1 LSLSGAPMSG
11 LDNVELLPE
20 PEDDRILSA
29 IDPSVVGFQE
39 EWRSEVTGWAPLLAK
54 PIHRVRGRRFL
65 YTNITLF
72 AILVS
77 LMLWVWQSG
86 YLFIELPPPKSE
98 WAIQQAGFDDDIL
111 EGLTGKGV
119 RVCIVDTGIDISHSA
134 FEGIQVVFNDMI
146 SNSASPVDYGA
157 IAHGTLMA
165 GILISQSHQMGVAT
179 GITLGVVAALD
190 DDGSGMNTAGEQTI
204 SEAIDWCIEQF
215 SADIISLSLGGAQSD
230 SMTREGPSVSS
241 TRKAL
246 DRGIF
251 VVAAAGNDGGDD
263 DGRVSVPSNVPLAI
277 SVGASLE
284 GGELW
289 VNSSKGNQMTY
300 DGEQRM
306 HPNQKPEIIAPGVNI
321 ISTGS
326 DDSWFS
332 SSGTSDS
339 TVFVTG
345 ALALILEDQP
355 QLRASVNQDS
365 SCIGEVKQA
374 LRISASD
381 SIYEHDDALGYG
393 NLDAGAWLEEVRMM
407 PNC

>member
-1 LSLSGAPMSG
+1 VSR
-11 LDNVELLPE
+11 LDSVELLPE
-20 PEDDRILSA
+20 PDDDRILSA
-29 IDPSVVGFQE
+29 IDPSVVGFQD
-39 EWRSEVTGWAPLLAK
+39 EWRSEVTGWAPMVAK

-65 YTNITLF
+65 FTNLALF
-72 AILVS
+72 AILAS

-86 YLFIELPPPKSE
+86 YMFIDIPPPKSE
-98 WAIQQAGFDDDIL
+98 WAIEQAGFNDDVLD
-111 EGLTGKGV
+111 GLTGKGV

-134 FEGIQVVFNDMI
+134 FEGFQVVFNDMI
-146 SNSASPVDYGA
+146 SNSASPVDYGV

-165 GILISQSHQMGVAT
+165 GILISQSHQMGVAG

-190 DDGSGMNTAGEQTI
+190 DDGTGMNTAGEQTI
-204 SEAIDWCIEQF
+204 SDAIEWCIEQF
-215 SADIISLSLGGAQSD
+215 SADIISLSLGGTQTD

-251 VVAAAGNDGGDD
+251 VVAAAGNDGGNGD

-277 SVGASLE
+277 SVGASSQ
-284 GGELW
+284 GGDLW
-289 VNSSKGNQMTY
+289 DNSSKGNQVTF
-300 DGEQRM
+300 DGEQRL
-306 HPNQKPEIIAPGVNI
+306 HPNQKPEIIAPGVGI
-321 ISTGS
+321 ISTGAE
-326 DDSWFS
+326 DSWFS

-355 QLRASVNQDS
+355 QLRSSVTQDS
-365 SCIGEVKQA
+365 SCIGEVKQS
-374 LRISASD
+374 LRLSASD
-381 SIYEHDDALGYG
+381 SIYQHDDSLGYG
-393 NLDAGAWLEEVRMM
+393 NLDAGAWLEEVRKI

>member
-1 LSLSGAPMSG
+1 VNSLDS
-11 LDNVELLPE
+11 VELLPE
-20 PEDDRILSA
+20 PDDDRILSA
-29 IDPSVVGFQE
+29 IDPSVVGFQD
-39 EWRSEVTGWAPLLAK
+39 EWRSEVTGWAPMVAK

-65 YTNITLF
+65 FTNLALF
-72 AILVS
+72 AILAS

-86 YLFIELPPPKSE
+86 YMFIDIPPPKSE
-98 WAIQQAGFDDDIL
+98 WAIEQAGFNDDVLD
-111 EGLTGKGV
+111 GLTGKGV

-134 FEGIQVVFNDMI
+134 FEGFQVVFNDMI
-146 SNSASPVDYGA
+146 SNSASPVDYGV

-165 GILISQSHQMGVAT
+165 GILISQSHQMGVAS

-190 DDGSGMNTAGEQTI
+190 DDGTGMNTAGEQTI
-204 SEAIDWCIEQF
+204 SDAIEWCIEQF
-215 SADIISLSLGGAQSD
+215 SADIISLSLGGTQSD

-251 VVAAAGNDGGDD
+251 VVAAAGNDGGNGD

-277 SVGASLE
+277 SVGASSQ
-284 GGELW
+284 GGDLW
-289 VNSSKGNQMTY
+289 GNSSKGNQVTF
-300 DGEQRM
+300 DGEQRV
-306 HPNQKPEIIAPGVNI
+306 HPNQKPEIIAPGVGI
-321 ISTGS
+321 ISTGAE
-326 DDSWFS
+326 DSWFS

-355 QLRASVNQDS
+355 QLRSSVTQDS
-365 SCIGEVKQA
+365 SCIGEVKQS
-374 LRISASD
+374 LRLSASD
-381 SIYEHDDALGYG
+381 SIYQHDDSLGYG
-393 NLDAGAWLEEVRMM
+393 NLDAGAWLEEVRKM

>member
-1 LSLSGAPMSG
+1 MDS
-11 LDNVELLPE
+11 VELLPE
-20 PEDDRILSA
+20 PDDDRILSA
-29 IDPSVVGFQE
+29 IDPSVVGFQD
-39 EWRSEVTGWAPLLAK
+39 EWRSEVTGWAPMMAK

-65 YTNITLF
+65 FTNLALF
-72 AILVS
+72 AILAS

-86 YLFIELPPPKSE
+86 YMFIDIPPPKSE
-98 WAIQQAGFDDDIL
+98 WAIEQAGFNDDVLD
-111 EGLTGKGV
+111 GLTGKGV

-134 FEGIQVVFNDMI
+134 FEGFQVVFNDMI
-146 SNSASPVDYGA
+146 SNSASPVDYGV

-165 GILISQSHQMGVAT
+165 GILISQSHQMGVAS

-190 DDGSGMNTAGEQTI
+190 DDGTGMNTAGEQTI
-204 SEAIDWCIEQF
+204 SDAIEWCIEQF
-215 SADIISLSLGGAQSD
+215 SADIISLSLGGTQSD

-251 VVAAAGNDGGDD
+251 VVAAAGNDGGNGD

-277 SVGASLE
+277 SVGASSQ
-284 GGELW
+284 GGDLW
-289 VNSSKGNQMTY
+289 GNSSKGNQVTF
-300 DGEQRM
+300 DGEQRV
-306 HPNQKPEIIAPGVNI
+306 HPNQKPEIIAPGVGI
-321 ISTGS
+321 ISTGAE
-326 DDSWFS
+326 DSWFS

-355 QLRASVNQDS
+355 QLRSSATQDS
-365 SCIGEVKQA
+365 SCIGEVKQS
-374 LRISASD
+374 LRLSASD
-381 SIYEHDDALGYG
+381 SIYLHDDSLGYG
-393 NLDAGAWLEEVRMM
+393 NLDAGAWLEEVRKM

>member
-1 LSLSGAPMSG
+1 MSSLDG
-11 LDNVELLPE
+11 VELLPE
-20 PEDDRILSA
+20 PDDDRILSA
-29 IDPSVVGFQE
+29 IDPSVVGFQD
-39 EWRSEVTGWAPLLAK
+39 EWRSEVTGWAPMMAK

-65 YTNITLF
+65 FTNLALF
-72 AILVS
+72 AILAS

-86 YLFIELPPPKSE
+86 YMFIDIPPPKSE
-98 WAIQQAGFDDDIL
+98 WAIEQAGFNDDVLD
-111 EGLTGKGV
+111 GLTGKGV

-134 FEGIQVVFNDMI
+134 FEGFQVVFNDMI
-146 SNSASPVDYGA
+146 SNSASPVDYGV

-165 GILISQSHQMGVAT
+165 GILISQSHQMGVAS

-190 DDGSGMNTAGEQTI
+190 DDGTGMNTAGEQTI
-204 SEAIDWCIEQF
+204 SDAIEWCIEQF
-215 SADIISLSLGGAQSD
+215 SADIISLSLGGTQSD

-251 VVAAAGNDGGDD
+251 VVAAAGNDGGNGD

-277 SVGASLE
+277 SVGASSQ
-284 GGELW
+284 GGDLW
-289 VNSSKGNQMTY
+289 DNSSKGNQVTF
-300 DGEQRM
+300 DGEQRL
-306 HPNQKPEIIAPGVNI
+306 HPNQKPEIIAPGVGI
-321 ISTGS
+321 ISTGAE
-326 DDSWFS
+326 DSWFS

-355 QLRASVNQDS
+355 QLRSSATQDS
-365 SCIGEVKQA
+365 SCIGEVKQS
-374 LRISASD
+374 LRLSASD
-381 SIYEHDDALGYG
+381 SIYQHDDSLGYG
-393 NLDAGAWLEEVRMM
+393 NLDAGAWLEEVRKI

>member
-1 LSLSGAPMSG
+1 MNSLDS
-11 LDNVELLPE
+11 VELLPE
-20 PEDDRILSA
+20 PDDDRILSA
-29 IDPSVVGFQE
+29 IDPSVVGFQD
-39 EWRSEVTGWAPLLAK
+39 EWRSEVTGWAPMVAK

-65 YTNITLF
+65 FTNLALF
-72 AILVS
+72 AILAS

-86 YLFIELPPPKSE
+86 YMFIDIPPPKSE
-98 WAIQQAGFDDDIL
+98 WAIEQAGFNDDVLD
-111 EGLTGKGV
+111 GLTGKGV

-134 FEGIQVVFNDMI
+134 FEGFQVVFNDMI
-146 SNSASPVDYGA
+146 SNSASPVDYGV

-165 GILISQSHQMGVAT
+165 GILISQSHQMGVAS

-190 DDGSGMNTAGEQTI
+190 DDGTGMNTAGEQTI
-204 SEAIDWCIEQF
+204 SDAIEWCIEQF
-215 SADIISLSLGGAQSD
+215 SADIISLSLGGTQSD

-251 VVAAAGNDGGDD
+251 VVAAAGNDGGNGD

-277 SVGASLE
+277 SVGASSQ
-284 GGELW
+284 GGDLW
-289 VNSSKGNQMTY
+289 GNSSKGNQVTF
-300 DGEQRM
+300 DGEQRV
-306 HPNQKPEIIAPGVNI
+306 HPNQKPEIIAPGVGI
-321 ISTGS
+321 ISTGAE
-326 DDSWFS
+326 DSWFS

-355 QLRASVNQDS
+355 QLRSSATQDS
-365 SCIGEVKQA
+365 SCIGEVKQS
-374 LRISASD
+374 LRLSASD
-381 SIYEHDDALGYG
+381 SIYLHDDSLGYG
-393 NLDAGAWLEEVRMM
+393 NLDAGAWLEEVRKM

>member
-1 LSLSGAPMSG
+1 MSR
-11 LDNVELLPE
+11 LDSVELLPE
-20 PEDDRILSA
+20 PDDERILSA
-29 IDPSVVGFQE
+29 IDPSVVGFQD
-39 EWRSEVTGWAPLLAK
+39 EWRSEVTGWAPMLAK

-65 YTNITLF
+65 YTNLTLF
-72 AILVS
+72 AILAS
-77 LMLWVWQSG
+77 LMLWVLQSG
-86 YLFIELPPPKSE
+86 YMFIELPPPKSE
-98 WAIQQAGFDDDIL
+98 WAIEQAGFDDEIL
-111 EGLTGKGV
+111 DGLTGKGV

-134 FEGIQVVFNDMI
+134 FEGFQVIFNDMI

-165 GILISQSHQMGVAT
+165 GILISQSHQMGIAT

-204 SEAIDWCIEQF
+204 SDAIEWCIEDF
-215 SADIISLSLGGAQSD
+215 SADIISLSLGGSQTD

-251 VVAAAGNDGGDD
+251 VVAAAGNDGGIGD

-277 SVGASLE
+277 SVGASSE
-284 GGELW
+284 GGDLW
-289 VNSSKGNQMTY
+289 INSSNGNQMTF
-300 DGEQRM
+300 DGELRS
-306 HPNQKPEIIAPGVNI
+306 HPNQKPEIIAPGVEI
-321 ISTGS
+321 ISTGTE
-326 DDSWFS
+326 DSWYS

-355 QLRASVNQDS
+355 QLRPSATLGS
-365 SCIGEVKQA
+365 SCIGEVKQS
-374 LRISASD
+374 LRASASD
-381 SIYEHDDALGYG
+381 SIYQHDDALGYG
-393 NLDAGAWLEEVRMM
+393 NLDAGAWLEEVRKI

>member
-1 LSLSGAPMSG
+1 MNSLDS
-11 LDNVELLPE
+11 VELLPE
-20 PEDDRILSA
+20 PDDDRILSA
-29 IDPSVVGFQE
+29 IDPSVVGFQD
-39 EWRSEVTGWAPLLAK
+39 EWRSEVTGWAPMMAK

-65 YTNITLF
+65 FTNLALF
-72 AILVS
+72 AILAS

-86 YLFIELPPPKSE
+86 YMFIDITPPKSE
-98 WAIQQAGFDDDIL
+98 WAIEQAGFNDDVLD
-111 EGLTGKGV
+111 GLTGKGV

-134 FEGIQVVFNDMI
+134 FEGFQVVFNDMI
-146 SNSASPVDYGA
+146 SNSASPVDYGV

-165 GILISQSHQMGVAT
+165 GILISQSHQMGVAS

-190 DDGSGMNTAGEQTI
+190 DDGTGMNTAGEQTI
-204 SEAIDWCIEQF
+204 SDAIEWCIEQF
-215 SADIISLSLGGAQSD
+215 SADIISLSLGGTQSD

-251 VVAAAGNDGGDD
+251 VVAAAGNDGGNGD

-277 SVGASLE
+277 SVGASSQ
-284 GGELW
+284 GGDLW
-289 VNSSKGNQMTY
+289 GNSSKGNQVTF
-300 DGEQRM
+300 DGEQRV
-306 HPNQKPEIIAPGVNI
+306 HPNQKPEIIAPGVGI
-321 ISTGS
+321 ISTGAE
-326 DDSWFS
+326 DSWFS

-355 QLRASVNQDS
+355 QLRSSATQDS
-365 SCIGEVKQA
+365 SCIGEVKQS
-374 LRISASD
+374 LRLSASD
-381 SIYEHDDALGYG
+381 SIYLHDDSLGYG
-393 NLDAGAWLEEVRMM
+393 NLDAGAWLEEVRKM

>member
-1 LSLSGAPMSG
+1 MNSLDS
-11 LDNVELLPE
+11 VELLPE
-20 PEDDRILSA
+20 PDDDRILSA
-29 IDPSVVGFQE
+29 IDPSVVGFQD
-39 EWRSEVTGWAPLLAK
+39 EWRSEVTGWAPMMAK

-65 YTNITLF
+65 FTNLALF
-72 AILVS
+72 AILAS

-86 YLFIELPPPKSE
+86 YMFIDIPPPKSE
-98 WAIQQAGFDDDIL
+98 WAIEQAGFNDDVLD
-111 EGLTGKGV
+111 GLTGKGV

-134 FEGIQVVFNDMI
+134 FEGFQVVFNDMI
-146 SNSASPVDYGA
+146 SNSASPVDYGV

-165 GILISQSHQMGVAT
+165 GILISQSHQMGVAS

-190 DDGSGMNTAGEQTI
+190 DDGTGMNTAGEQTI
-204 SEAIDWCIEQF
+204 SDAIEWCIEQF
-215 SADIISLSLGGAQSD
+215 SADIISLSLGGTQSD

-251 VVAAAGNDGGDD
+251 VVAAAGNDGGNGD

-277 SVGASLE
+277 SVGASSQ
-284 GGELW
+284 GGDLW
-289 VNSSKGNQMTY
+289 GNSSKGNQVTF
-300 DGEQRM
+300 DGEQRV
-306 HPNQKPEIIAPGVNI
+306 HPNQKPEIIAPGVGI
-321 ISTGS
+321 ISTGAE
-326 DDSWFS
+326 DSWFS

-355 QLRASVNQDS
+355 QLRSSATQDS
-365 SCIGEVKQA
+365 SCIGEVKQS
-374 LRISASD
+374 LRLSASD
-381 SIYEHDDALGYG
+381 SIYQHDDSLGYG
-393 NLDAGAWLEEVRMM
+393 NLDAGAWLEEVRKI

>member
-1 LSLSGAPMSG
+1 VSSLDG
-11 LDNVELLPE
+11 VELLPE
-20 PEDDRILSA
+20 PDDDRILSA
-29 IDPSVVGFQE
+29 IDPSVVGFQD
-39 EWRSEVTGWAPLLAK
+39 EWRSEVTGWAPMMAK

-65 YTNITLF
+65 FTNLALF
-72 AILVS
+72 AILAS

-86 YLFIELPPPKSE
+86 YMFIDIPPPKSE
-98 WAIQQAGFDDDIL
+98 WAIEQAGFNDDVLD
-111 EGLTGKGV
+111 GLTGKGV

-134 FEGIQVVFNDMI
+134 FEGFQVVFNDMI
-146 SNSASPVDYGA
+146 SNSASPVDYGV

-165 GILISQSHQMGVAT
+165 GILISQSHQMGVAG

-190 DDGSGMNTAGEQTI
+190 DDGTGMNTAGEQTI
-204 SEAIDWCIEQF
+204 SDAIEWCIEQF
-215 SADIISLSLGGAQSD
+215 SADIISLSLGGTQTD

-251 VVAAAGNDGGDD
+251 VVAAAGNDGGNGD

-277 SVGASLE
+277 SVGASSQ
-284 GGELW
+284 GGDLW
-289 VNSSKGNQMTY
+289 DNSSKGNQVTF
-300 DGEQRM
+300 DGEQRL
-306 HPNQKPEIIAPGVNI
+306 HPNQKPEIIAPGVGI
-321 ISTGS
+321 ISTGAE
-326 DDSWFS
+326 DSWFS

-355 QLRASVNQDS
+355 QLRSSATQDS
-365 SCIGEVKQA
+365 SCIGEVKQS
-374 LRISASD
+374 LRLSASD
-381 SIYEHDDALGYG
+381 SIYQHDDSLGYG
-393 NLDAGAWLEEVRMM
+393 NLDAGAWLEEVRKI

>member
-1 LSLSGAPMSG
+1 MSR
-11 LDNVELLPE
+11 LDSVELLPE
-20 PEDDRILSA
+20 PDDDRILSA
-29 IDPSVVGFQE
+29 IDPSVVGFQD
-39 EWRSEVTGWAPLLAK
+39 EWRSEVTGWAPMVAK

-65 YTNITLF
+65 FTNLALF
-72 AILVS
+72 AILAS

-86 YLFIELPPPKSE
+86 YMFIDIPPPKSE
-98 WAIQQAGFDDDIL
+98 WAIEQAGFNDDVLD
-111 EGLTGKGV
+111 GLTGKGV

-134 FEGIQVVFNDMI
+134 FEGFQVVFNDMI
-146 SNSASPVDYGA
+146 SNSASPVDYGV

-165 GILISQSHQMGVAT
+165 GILISQSHQMGVAS

-190 DDGSGMNTAGEQTI
+190 NDGTGMNTAGEQTI
-204 SEAIDWCIEQF
+204 SDAIEWCIEQF
-215 SADIISLSLGGAQSD
+215 SADIISLSLGGTQSD

-251 VVAAAGNDGGDD
+251 VVAAAGNDGGNGD

-277 SVGASLE
+277 SVGASSQ
-284 GGELW
+284 GGDLW
-289 VNSSKGNQMTY
+289 DNSSKGNQVTF
-300 DGEQRM
+300 DGEQRL
-306 HPNQKPEIIAPGVNI
+306 HPNQKPEIIAPGVGI
-321 ISTGS
+321 ISTGAE
-326 DDSWFS
+326 DSWFS

-355 QLRASVNQDS
+355 QLRSSATQDS
-365 SCIGEVKQA
+365 SCIGEVKQS
-374 LRISASD
+374 LRLSASD
-381 SIYEHDDALGYG
+381 SIYQHDDSLGYG
-393 NLDAGAWLEEVRMM
+393 NLDAGAWLEEVRKM

>member
-1 LSLSGAPMSG
+1 MNSLDS
-11 LDNVELLPE
+11 VELLPE
-20 PEDDRILSA
+20 PDDDRILSA
-29 IDPSVVGFQE
+29 IDPSVVGFQD
-39 EWRSEVTGWAPLLAK
+39 EWRSEVTGWAPMMAK

-65 YTNITLF
+65 FTNLALF
-72 AILVS
+72 AILAS

-86 YLFIELPPPKSE
+86 YMFIDIPPPKSE
-98 WAIQQAGFDDDIL
+98 WAIEQAGFNDDVLD
-111 EGLTGKGV
+111 GLTGKGV

-134 FEGIQVVFNDMI
+134 FEGFQVVFNDMI
-146 SNSASPVDYGA
+146 SNSASPVDYGV

-165 GILISQSHQMGVAT
+165 GILISQSHQMGVAS

-190 DDGSGMNTAGEQTI
+190 DDGTGMNTAGEQTI
-204 SEAIDWCIEQF
+204 SDAIEWCIEQF
-215 SADIISLSLGGAQSD
+215 SADIISLSLGGTQSD

-251 VVAAAGNDGGDD
+251 VVAAAGNDGGNGD

-277 SVGASLE
+277 SVGASSQ
-284 GGELW
+284 GGDLW
-289 VNSSKGNQMTY
+289 GNSSKGNQVTF
-300 DGEQRM
+300 DGEQRV
-306 HPNQKPEIIAPGVNI
+306 HPNQKPEIIAPGVGI
-321 ISTGS
+321 ISTGAE
-326 DDSWFS
+326 DSWFS

-355 QLRASVNQDS
+355 QLRSSATQDS
-365 SCIGEVKQA
+365 SCIGEVKQS
-374 LRISASD
+374 LRLSASD
-381 SIYEHDDALGYG
+381 SIYLHDDSLGYG
-393 NLDAGAWLEEVRMM
+393 NLDAGAWLEEVRKI

>member
-1 LSLSGAPMSG
+1 MSR
-11 LDNVELLPE
+11 LDSVELLPE
-20 PEDDRILSA
+20 PDDDRILSA
-29 IDPSVVGFQE
+29 IDPSVVGFQD
-39 EWRSEVTGWAPLLAK
+39 EWRSEVTGWAPMVAK

-65 YTNITLF
+65 FTNLALF
-72 AILVS
+72 AILAS

-86 YLFIELPPPKSE
+86 YMFIDIPPPKSE
-98 WAIQQAGFDDDIL
+98 WAIEQAGFNDDVLD
-111 EGLTGKGV
+111 GLTGKGV

-146 SNSASPVDYGA
+146 SNSASPVDYGV

-165 GILISQSHQMGVAT
+165 GILISQSHQMGVAS

-190 DDGSGMNTAGEQTI
+190 DDGTGMNTAGEQTI
-204 SEAIDWCIEQF
+204 SDAIEWCIEQF
-215 SADIISLSLGGAQSD
+215 SADIISLSLGGTQSD

-251 VVAAAGNDGGDD
+251 VVAAAGNDGGNGD

-277 SVGASLE
+277 SVGASSQ
-284 GGELW
+284 GGDLW
-289 VNSSKGNQMTY
+289 DNSSKGNQVTF
-300 DGEQRM
+300 DGEQRL
-306 HPNQKPEIIAPGVNI
+306 HPNQKPEIIAPGVGI
-321 ISTGS
+321 ISTWAE
-326 DDSWFS
+326 DAWFS

-355 QLRASVNQDS
+355 QLRSSATQDS
-365 SCIGEVKQA
+365 SCIGEVKQS
-374 LRISASD
+374 LRLSASD
-381 SIYEHDDALGYG
+381 SIYQHDDSLGYG
-393 NLDAGAWLEEVRMM
+393 NLDAGAWLEEVRKM

>member
-1 LSLSGAPMSG
+1 MNSLDS
-11 LDNVELLPE
+11 VELLPE
-20 PEDDRILSA
+20 PDDDRILSA
-29 IDPSVVGFQE
+29 IDPSVVGFQD
-39 EWRSEVTGWAPLLAK
+39 EWRSEVTGWAPMMAK

-65 YTNITLF
+65 FTNLALF
-72 AILVS
+72 AILAS

-86 YLFIELPPPKSE
+86 YMFIDIPPPKSE
-98 WAIQQAGFDDDIL
+98 WAIEQAGFNDDVLD
-111 EGLTGKGV
+111 GLTGKGV

-134 FEGIQVVFNDMI
+134 FEGFQVVFNDMI
-146 SNSASPVDYGA
+146 SNSASPVDYGV

-165 GILISQSHQMGVAT
+165 GILISQSHQMGVAS

-190 DDGSGMNTAGEQTI
+190 DDGTGMNTAGEQTI
-204 SEAIDWCIEQF
+204 SDAIEWCIEQF
-215 SADIISLSLGGAQSD
+215 SADIISLSLGGTQSD

-251 VVAAAGNDGGDD
+251 VVAAAGNDGGNGD

-277 SVGASLE
+277 SVGASSQ
-284 GGELW
+284 GGDLW
-289 VNSSKGNQMTY
+289 GNSSKGNQVTF
-300 DGEQRM
+300 DGEQRV
-306 HPNQKPEIIAPGVNI
+306 HPNQKPEIIAPGVGI
-321 ISTGS
+321 ISTGAE
-326 DDSWFS
+326 DSWFS

-355 QLRASVNQDS
+355 QLRSSATQDS
-365 SCIGEVKQA
+365 SCIGEVKQS
-374 LRISASD
+374 LRLSASD
-381 SIYEHDDALGYG
+381 SIYQHDDSLGYG
-393 NLDAGAWLEEVRMM
+393 NLDAGAWLEEVRKM

>member
-1 LSLSGAPMSG
+1 MNSLDS
-11 LDNVELLPE
+11 VELLPE
-20 PEDDRILSA
+20 PDDDRILSA
-29 IDPSVVGFQE
+29 IDPSVVGFQD
-39 EWRSEVTGWAPLLAK
+39 EWRSEVTGWAPMMAK

-65 YTNITLF
+65 FTNLALF
-72 AILVS
+72 AILAS

-86 YLFIELPPPKSE
+86 YMFIDIPPPKSE
-98 WAIQQAGFDDDIL
+98 WAIEQAGFNDDVLD
-111 EGLTGKGV
+111 GLTGKGV

-134 FEGIQVVFNDMI
+134 FEGFQVVFNDMI
-146 SNSASPVDYGA
+146 SNSASPVDYGV

-165 GILISQSHQMGVAT
+165 GILISQSHQMGVAS

-190 DDGSGMNTAGEQTI
+190 DDGTGMNTAGEQTI
-204 SEAIDWCIEQF
+204 SDAIEWCIEQF
-215 SADIISLSLGGAQSD
+215 SADIISLSLGGTQSD

-251 VVAAAGNDGGDD
+251 VVAAAGNDGGNGD

-277 SVGASLE
+277 SVGASSQ
-284 GGELW
+284 GGDLCG
-289 VNSSKGNQMTY
+289 NSSKGNQVTF
-300 DGEQRM
+300 DGEQRV
-306 HPNQKPEIIAPGVNI
+306 HPNQKPEIIAPGVGI
-321 ISTGS
+321 ISTGAE
-326 DDSWFS
+326 DSWFS

-355 QLRASVNQDS
+355 QLRSSATQDS
-365 SCIGEVKQA
+365 SCIGEVKQY
-374 LRISASD
+374 LRLSASD
-381 SIYEHDDALGYG
+381 SIYLHDDSLGYG
-393 NLDAGAWLEEVRMM
+393 NLDAGAWLEEVRKM

>member
-1 LSLSGAPMSG
+1 VNSLDS
-11 LDNVELLPE
+11 VELLPE
-20 PEDDRILSA
+20 PDDDRILSA
-29 IDPSVVGFQE
+29 IDPSVVGFQD
-39 EWRSEVTGWAPLLAK
+39 EWRSEVTGWAPMMAK

-65 YTNITLF
+65 FTNLALF
-72 AILVS
+72 AILAS

-86 YLFIELPPPKSE
+86 YMFIDITPPKSE
-98 WAIQQAGFDDDIL
+98 WAIEQAGFNDDVLD
-111 EGLTGKGV
+111 GLTGKGV

-134 FEGIQVVFNDMI
+134 FEGFQVVFNDMI
-146 SNSASPVDYGA
+146 SNSASPVDYGV

-165 GILISQSHQMGVAT
+165 GILISQSHQMGVAS

-190 DDGSGMNTAGEQTI
+190 DDGTGMNTAGEQTI
-204 SEAIDWCIEQF
+204 SDAIEWCIEQF
-215 SADIISLSLGGAQSD
+215 SADIISLSLGGTQSD

-251 VVAAAGNDGGDD
+251 VVAAAGNDGGNGD

-277 SVGASLE
+277 SVGASSQ
-284 GGELW
+284 GGDLW
-289 VNSSKGNQMTY
+289 GNSSKGNQVTF
-300 DGEQRM
+300 DGEQRV
-306 HPNQKPEIIAPGVNI
+306 HPNQKPEIIAPGVGI
-321 ISTGS
+321 ISTGAE
-326 DDSWFS
+326 DSWFS

-355 QLRASVNQDS
+355 QLRSSATQDS
-365 SCIGEVKQA
+365 SCIGEVKQS
-374 LRISASD
+374 LRLSASD
-381 SIYEHDDALGYG
+381 SIYLHDDSLGYG
-393 NLDAGAWLEEVRMM
+393 NLDAGAWLEEVRKM

>member
-1 LSLSGAPMSG
+1 VSR
-11 LDNVELLPE
+11 LDSVELLPE
-20 PEDDRILSA
+20 PDDDRILSA
-29 IDPSVVGFQE
+29 IDPSVVGFQD
-39 EWRSEVTGWAPLLAK
+39 EWRSEVTGWAPMVAK

-65 YTNITLF
+65 FTNLALF
-72 AILVS
+72 AILAS

-86 YLFIELPPPKSE
+86 YMFIDIPPPKSE
-98 WAIQQAGFDDDIL
+98 WAIEQAGFNDDVLD
-111 EGLTGKGV
+111 GLTGKGV

-134 FEGIQVVFNDMI
+134 FEGFQVVFNDMI
-146 SNSASPVDYGA
+146 SNSASPVDYGV

-165 GILISQSHQMGVAT
+165 GILISQSHQMGVAS

-190 DDGSGMNTAGEQTI
+190 DDGTGMNTAGEQTI
-204 SEAIDWCIEQF
+204 SDAIEWCIEQF
-215 SADIISLSLGGAQSD
+215 SADIISLSLGGTQSD

-251 VVAAAGNDGGDD
+251 VVAAAGNDGGNGD

-277 SVGASLE
+277 SVGASSQ
-284 GGELW
+284 GGDLW
-289 VNSSKGNQMTY
+289 DNSSKGNQVTF
-300 DGEQRM
+300 DGEQRL
-306 HPNQKPEIIAPGVNI
+306 HPNQKPEIIAPGVGI
-321 ISTGS
+321 ISTGAE
-326 DDSWFS
+326 DSWFS

-355 QLRASVNQDS
+355 QLRSSVTQDS
-365 SCIGEVKQA
+365 SCIGEVKQS
-374 LRISASD
+374 LRLSASD
-381 SIYEHDDALGYG
+381 SIYQHDDSLGYG
-393 NLDAGAWLEEVRMM
+393 NLDAGAWLEEVRKI

>member
-1 LSLSGAPMSG
+1 MNSLDS
-11 LDNVELLPE
+11 VELLPE
-20 PEDDRILSA
+20 PDDDRILSA
-29 IDPSVVGFQE
+29 IDPSVVGFQD
-39 EWRSEVTGWAPLLAK
+39 EWRSEVTGWAPMMAK

-65 YTNITLF
+65 FTNLALF
-72 AILVS
+72 AILAS

-86 YLFIELPPPKSE
+86 YMFIDIPPPKSE
-98 WAIQQAGFDDDIL
+98 WAIEQAGFNDDVLD
-111 EGLTGKGV
+111 GLTGKGV

-134 FEGIQVVFNDMI
+134 FEGFQVVFNDMI
-146 SNSASPVDYGA
+146 SNSASPVDYGV

-165 GILISQSHQMGVAT
+165 GILISQSHQMGVAS

-190 DDGSGMNTAGEQTI
+190 DDGTGMNTAGEQTI
-204 SEAIDWCIEQF
+204 SDAIEWCIEQF
-215 SADIISLSLGGAQSD
+215 SADIISLSLGGTQSD

-251 VVAAAGNDGGDD
+251 VVAAAGNDGGNGD

-277 SVGASLE
+277 SVGASSQ
-284 GGELW
+284 GGDLW
-289 VNSSKGNQMTY
+289 GNSSKGNQVTF
-300 DGEQRM
+300 DGEQRV
-306 HPNQKPEIIAPGVNI
+306 HPNQKPEIIAPGVGI
-321 ISTGS
+321 ISTGAE
-326 DDSWFS
+326 DSWFS

-355 QLRASVNQDS
+355 QLRSSATQDS
-365 SCIGEVKQA
+365 SCIGEVKQS
-374 LRISASD
+374 LRLSASD
-381 SIYEHDDALGYG
+381 SIYLHDDSLGYG
-393 NLDAGAWLEEVRMM
+393 NLDAGAWLEEVRKM

>member
-1 LSLSGAPMSG
+1 MSS

-29 IDPSVVGFQE
+29 IDPSVVGFQD
-39 EWRSEVTGWAPLLAK
+39 EWRSEVTGWAPMVAK

-72 AILVS
+72 AILVT

-86 YLFIELPPPKSE
+86 FMFIELPPPKSE
-98 WAIQQAGFDDDIL
+98 WAIEQAGFEDDIL
-111 EGLTGKGV
+111 DGLTGEGV

-134 FEGIQVVFNDMI
+134 FEGVQVVFKDMI
-146 SNSASPVDYGA
+146 SNSVSPVDYGV

-165 GILISQSHQMGVAT
+165 GILISQSHQMGVAP

-204 SEAIDWCIEQF
+204 SDAIEWCIEQF
-215 SADIISLSLGGAQSD
+215 SADIISLSLGGAQTD
-230 SMTREGPSVSS
+230 GMTREGPSVSS

-251 VVAAAGNDGGDD
+251 VVAAAGNDGGNGD

-277 SVGASLE
+277 SVGASAE

-289 VNSSKGNQMTY
+289 VNSSKGNQITF
-300 DGEQRM
+300 DGVQRM
-306 HPNQKPEIIAPGVNI
+306 HPNQKPEIIAPGVGI
-321 ISTGS
+321 ISTGTE
-326 DDSWFS
+326 DSWFS

-355 QLRASVNQDS
+355 QLRSSVTQDS
-365 SCIGEVKQA
+365 TCIGEVKQS
-374 LRISASD
+374 LRQSASE
-381 SIYEHDDALGYG
+381 SIYQHDDASGYG
-393 NLDAGAWLEEVRMM
+393 NLDAGAWLEEVRAM

>member
-1 LSLSGAPMSG
+1 MSR
-11 LDNVELLPE
+11 LDSVELLPE
-20 PEDDRILSA
+20 PDDDRILSA
-29 IDPSVVGFQE
+29 IDPSVVGFQD
-39 EWRSEVTGWAPLLAK
+39 EWRSEVTGWAPMMAK

-65 YTNITLF
+65 FTNLALF
-72 AILVS
+72 AILAS

-86 YLFIELPPPKSE
+86 YMFIDIPPPKSE
-98 WAIQQAGFDDDIL
+98 WAIEQAGFNDDVLD
-111 EGLTGKGV
+111 GLTGKGV

-134 FEGIQVVFNDMI
+134 FEGFQVVFNDMI
-146 SNSASPVDYGA
+146 SNSASPVDYGV

-165 GILISQSHQMGVAT
+165 GILISQSHQMGVSS

-190 DDGSGMNTAGEQTI
+190 DDGTGMNTAGEQTI
-204 SEAIDWCIEQF
+204 SDAIEWCIEQF
-215 SADIISLSLGGAQSD
+215 SADIISLSLGGTQSD

-251 VVAAAGNDGGDD
+251 VVAAAGNDGGNGD

-277 SVGASLE
+277 SVGASSQ
-284 GGELW
+284 GGDLW
-289 VNSSKGNQMTY
+289 DNSSKGNQVTF
-300 DGEQRM
+300 DGEQRV
-306 HPNQKPEIIAPGVNI
+306 HPNQKPEIIAPGVGI
-321 ISTGS
+321 ISTGTE
-326 DDSWFS
+326 DSWFS

-355 QLRASVNQDS
+355 QLRSSATQDS
-365 SCIGEVKQA
+365 SCIGEVKQS
-374 LRISASD
+374 LRLSASD
-381 SIYEHDDALGYG
+381 SIYQHDDSLGYG
-393 NLDAGAWLEEVRMM
+393 NLDAGAWLEEVRKM

>member
-1 LSLSGAPMSG
+1 VSR
-11 LDNVELLPE
+11 LDSVELLPE
-20 PEDDRILSA
+20 PDDDRILSA
-29 IDPSVVGFQE
+29 IDPSVVGFQD
-39 EWRSEVTGWAPLLAK
+39 EWRSEVTGWAPMVAK

-65 YTNITLF
+65 FTNLALF
-72 AILVS
+72 AILAS

-86 YLFIELPPPKSE
+86 YMFIDIPPPKSE
-98 WAIQQAGFDDDIL
+98 WAIEQAGFNDDVLD
-111 EGLTGKGV
+111 GLTGKGV

-134 FEGIQVVFNDMI
+134 FEGFQVVFNDMI
-146 SNSASPVDYGA
+146 SNSASPVDYGV

-165 GILISQSHQMGVAT
+165 GILISQSHQMGVAS

-190 DDGSGMNTAGEQTI
+190 DDGTGMNTAGEQTI
-204 SEAIDWCIEQF
+204 SDAIEWCIEQF
-215 SADIISLSLGGAQSD
+215 SADIISLSLGGTQSD

-251 VVAAAGNDGGDD
+251 VVAAAGNDGGNGD

-277 SVGASLE
+277 SVGASSQ
-284 GGELW
+284 GGDLW
-289 VNSSKGNQMTY
+289 DNSSKGNQVTF
-300 DGEQRM
+300 DGEQRL
-306 HPNQKPEIIAPGVNI
+306 HPNQKPEIIAPGVGI
-321 ISTGS
+321 ISTGAE
-326 DDSWFS
+326 DSWFS

-355 QLRASVNQDS
+355 QLRSSVTQDS
-365 SCIGEVKQA
+365 SCIGEVKQS
-374 LRISASD
+374 LRLSASD
-381 SIYEHDDALGYG
+381 SIYQHDDSLGYG
-393 NLDAGAWLEEVRMM
+393 NLDAGAWLEEVRKM

>member
-1 LSLSGAPMSG
+1 VNSLDS
-11 LDNVELLPE
+11 VELLPE
-20 PEDDRILSA
+20 PDDDRILSA
-29 IDPSVVGFQE
+29 IDPSVVGFQD
-39 EWRSEVTGWAPLLAK
+39 EWRSEVTGWAPMMAK

-65 YTNITLF
+65 FTNLALF
-72 AILVS
+72 AILAS

-86 YLFIELPPPKSE
+86 YMFIDIPPPKSE
-98 WAIQQAGFDDDIL
+98 WAIEQAGFNDDVLD
-111 EGLTGKGV
+111 GLTGKGV

-134 FEGIQVVFNDMI
+134 FEGFQVVFNDMI
-146 SNSASPVDYGA
+146 SNSASPVDYGV

-165 GILISQSHQMGVAT
+165 GILISQSHQMGVAS

-190 DDGSGMNTAGEQTI
+190 DDGTGMNTAGEQTI
-204 SEAIDWCIEQF
+204 SDAIEWCIEQF
-215 SADIISLSLGGAQSD
+215 SADIISLSLGGTQSD

-251 VVAAAGNDGGDD
+251 VVAAAGNDGGNGD

-277 SVGASLE
+277 SVGASSQ
-284 GGELW
+284 GGDLW
-289 VNSSKGNQMTY
+289 GNSSKGNQVTF
-300 DGEQRM
+300 DGEQRV
-306 HPNQKPEIIAPGVNI
+306 HPNQKPEIIAPGVGI
-321 ISTGS
+321 ISTGAE
-326 DDSWFS
+326 DSWFS

-355 QLRASVNQDS
+355 QLRSSATQDS
-365 SCIGEVKQA
+365 SCIGEVKQS
-374 LRISASD
+374 LRLSASD
-381 SIYEHDDALGYG
+381 SIYLHDDSLGYG
-393 NLDAGAWLEEVRMM
+393 NLDAGAWLEEVRKM

>member
-1 LSLSGAPMSG
+1 MSR
-11 LDNVELLPE
+11 LDSVELLPE
-20 PEDDRILSA
+20 PDDDRILSA
-29 IDPSVVGFQE
+29 IDPSVVGFQD
-39 EWRSEVTGWAPLLAK
+39 EWRSEVTGWAPMVAK

-65 YTNITLF
+65 FTNLALF
-72 AILVS
+72 AILAS

-86 YLFIELPPPKSE
+86 YMFIDIPPPKSE
-98 WAIQQAGFDDDIL
+98 WAIEQAGFNDDVLD
-111 EGLTGKGV
+111 GLTGKGV

-134 FEGIQVVFNDMI
+134 FEGFQVVFNDMI
-146 SNSASPVDYGA
+146 SNSASPVDYGV

-165 GILISQSHQMGVAT
+165 GILISQSHQMGVAS

-190 DDGSGMNTAGEQTI
+190 DDGTGMNTAGEQTI
-204 SEAIDWCIEQF
+204 SDAIEWCIEQF
-215 SADIISLSLGGAQSD
+215 SADIISLSLGGTQSD

-251 VVAAAGNDGGDD
+251 VVAAAGNDGGNGD

-277 SVGASLE
+277 SVGASSQ
-284 GGELW
+284 GGDLW
-289 VNSSKGNQMTY
+289 DNSSKGNQVTF
-300 DGEQRM
+300 DGEQRL
-306 HPNQKPEIIAPGVNI
+306 HPNQKPEIIAPGVGI
-321 ISTGS
+321 ISTGAE
-326 DDSWFS
+326 DSWFS

-355 QLRASVNQDS
+355 QLRSSATQDS
-365 SCIGEVKQA
+365 SCIGEVKQS
-374 LRISASD
+374 LRLSASD
-381 SIYEHDDALGYG
+381 SIYQHDDSLGYG
-393 NLDAGAWLEEVRMM
+393 NLDAGAWLEEVRKM

>member
-1 LSLSGAPMSG
+1 MSSLDS
-11 LDNVELLPE
+11 VELLPE
-20 PEDDRILSA
+20 PDDDRILSA
-29 IDPSVVGFQE
+29 IDPSVVGFQD
-39 EWRSEVTGWAPLLAK
+39 EWRSEVTGWAPMMAK

-65 YTNITLF
+65 FTNLALF
-72 AILVS
+72 AILAS

-86 YLFIELPPPKSE
+86 YMFIDIPPPKSE
-98 WAIQQAGFDDDIL
+98 WAIEQAGFNDDVLD
-111 EGLTGKGV
+111 GLTGKGV

-134 FEGIQVVFNDMI
+134 FEGFQVVFNDMI
-146 SNSASPVDYGA
+146 SNSASPVDYGV

-165 GILISQSHQMGVAT
+165 GILISQSHQMGVAS

-190 DDGSGMNTAGEQTI
+190 DDGTGMNTAGEQTI
-204 SEAIDWCIEQF
+204 SDAIEWCIEQF
-215 SADIISLSLGGAQSD
+215 SADIISLSLGGTQSD

-251 VVAAAGNDGGDD
+251 VVAAAGNDGGNGD

-277 SVGASLE
+277 SVGASSQ
-284 GGELW
+284 GGDLW
-289 VNSSKGNQMTY
+289 GNSSKGNQVTF
-300 DGEQRM
+300 DGEQRV
-306 HPNQKPEIIAPGVNI
+306 HPNQKPEIIAPGVGI
-321 ISTGS
+321 ISTGAE
-326 DDSWFS
+326 DSWFS

-355 QLRASVNQDS
+355 QLRSSATQDS
-365 SCIGEVKQA
+365 SCIGEVKQS
-374 LRISASD
+374 LRLSASD
-381 SIYEHDDALGYG
+381 SIYLHDDSLGYG
-393 NLDAGAWLEEVRMM
+393 NLDAGAWLEEVRKM

>member
-1 LSLSGAPMSG
+1 MSR
-11 LDNVELLPE
+11 LDSVELLPE
-20 PEDDRILSA
+20 PDDDRILSA
-29 IDPSVVGFQE
+29 IDPSVVGFQD
-39 EWRSEVTGWAPLLAK
+39 EWRSEVTGWAPMVAK

-65 YTNITLF
+65 FTNLALF
-72 AILVS
+72 AILAS

-86 YLFIELPPPKSE
+86 YMFIDIPPPKSE
-98 WAIQQAGFDDDIL
+98 WAIEQAGFNDDVLD
-111 EGLTGKGV
+111 GLTGKGV

-146 SNSASPVDYGA
+146 SNSASPVDYGV

-165 GILISQSHQMGVAT
+165 GILISQSHQMGVAS

-190 DDGSGMNTAGEQTI
+190 DDGTGMNTAGEQTI
-204 SEAIDWCIEQF
+204 SDAIEWCIEQF
-215 SADIISLSLGGAQSD
+215 SADIISLSLGGTQSD

-251 VVAAAGNDGGDD
+251 VVAAAGNDGGNGD

-277 SVGASLE
+277 SVGASSQ
-284 GGELW
+284 GGDLW
-289 VNSSKGNQMTY
+289 DNSSKGNQVTF
-300 DGEQRM
+300 DGEQRL
-306 HPNQKPEIIAPGVNI
+306 HPNQKPEIIAPGVGI
-321 ISTGS
+321 ISTGAE
-326 DDSWFS
+326 DSWFS

-355 QLRASVNQDS
+355 QLRSSATQDS
-365 SCIGEVKQA
+365 SCIGEVKQS
-374 LRISASD
+374 LRLSASD
-381 SIYEHDDALGYG
+381 SIYQHDDSLGYG
-393 NLDAGAWLEEVRMM
+393 NLDAGAWLEEVRKM

>member
-1 LSLSGAPMSG
+1 VSSLDG
-11 LDNVELLPE
+11 VELLPE
-20 PEDDRILSA
+20 PDDDRILSA
-29 IDPSVVGFQE
+29 IDPSVVGFQD
-39 EWRSEVTGWAPLLAK
+39 EWRSEVTGWAPMMAK

-65 YTNITLF
+65 FTNLALF
-72 AILVS
+72 AILAS

-86 YLFIELPPPKSE
+86 YMFIDIPPPKSE
-98 WAIQQAGFDDDIL
+98 WAIEQAGFNDDVLD
-111 EGLTGKGV
+111 GLTGKGV

-134 FEGIQVVFNDMI
+134 FEGFQVVFNDMI
-146 SNSASPVDYGA
+146 SNSASPVDYGV

-165 GILISQSHQMGVAT
+165 GILISQSHQMGVAS

-190 DDGSGMNTAGEQTI
+190 DDGTGMNTAGEQTI
-204 SEAIDWCIEQF
+204 SDAIEWCIEQF
-215 SADIISLSLGGAQSD
+215 SADIISLSLGGTQSD

-251 VVAAAGNDGGDD
+251 VVAAAGNDGGNGD

-277 SVGASLE
+277 SVGASSQ
-284 GGELW
+284 GGDLW
-289 VNSSKGNQMTY
+289 DNSSKGNQVTF
-300 DGEQRM
+300 DGEQRL
-306 HPNQKPEIIAPGVNI
+306 HPNQKPEIIAPGVGI
-321 ISTGS
+321 ISTGAE
-326 DDSWFS
+326 DSWFS

-355 QLRASVNQDS
+355 QLRSSATQDS
-365 SCIGEVKQA
+365 SCIGEVKQS
-374 LRISASD
+374 LRLSASD
-381 SIYEHDDALGYG
+381 SIYQHDDSLGYG
-393 NLDAGAWLEEVRMM
+393 NLDAGAWLEEVRKI

>member
-1 LSLSGAPMSG
+1 MSR
-11 LDNVELLPE
+11 LDSVELLPE
-20 PEDDRILSA
+20 PDDDRILSA
-29 IDPSVVGFQE
+29 IDPSVVGFQD
-39 EWRSEVTGWAPLLAK
+39 EWRSEVTGWAPMVAK

-65 YTNITLF
+65 FTNLALF
-72 AILVS
+72 AILAS

-86 YLFIELPPPKSE
+86 YMFIDIPPPKSE
-98 WAIQQAGFDDDIL
+98 WAIEQAGFNDDVLD
-111 EGLTGKGV
+111 GLTGKGV

-134 FEGIQVVFNDMI
+134 FEGFQVVFNDMI
-146 SNSASPVDYGA
+146 SNSASPVDYGV

-165 GILISQSHQMGVAT
+165 GILISQSHQMGVAS

-190 DDGSGMNTAGEQTI
+190 DDGTGMNTAGEQTI
-204 SEAIDWCIEQF
+204 SDAIEWCIEQF
-215 SADIISLSLGGAQSD
+215 SADIISLSLGGTQSD

-251 VVAAAGNDGGDD
+251 VVAAAGNDGGNGD

-277 SVGASLE
+277 SVGASSQ
-284 GGELW
+284 GGDLW
-289 VNSSKGNQMTY
+289 GNSSKGNQVTF
-300 DGEQRM
+300 DGEQRV
-306 HPNQKPEIIAPGVNI
+306 HPNQKPEIIAPGVGI
-321 ISTGS
+321 ISTGAE
-326 DDSWFS
+326 DSWFS

-355 QLRASVNQDS
+355 QLRSSATQDS
-365 SCIGEVKQA
+365 SCIGEVKQS
-374 LRISASD
+374 LRLSASD
-381 SIYEHDDALGYG
+381 SIYQHDDSLGYG
-393 NLDAGAWLEEVRMM
+393 NLDAGAWLEEVRKM

>member
-1 LSLSGAPMSG
+1 VSSLDG
-11 LDNVELLPE
+11 VELLPE
-20 PEDDRILSA
+20 PDDDRILSA
-29 IDPSVVGFQE
+29 IDPSVVGFQD
-39 EWRSEVTGWAPLLAK
+39 EWRSEVTGWAPMMAK

-65 YTNITLF
+65 FTNLALF
-72 AILVS
+72 AILAS

-86 YLFIELPPPKSE
+86 YMFIDIPPPKSE
-98 WAIQQAGFDDDIL
+98 WAIEQAGFNDDVLD
-111 EGLTGKGV
+111 GLTGKGV

-134 FEGIQVVFNDMI
+134 FEGFQVVFNDMI
-146 SNSASPVDYGA
+146 SNSASPVDYGV

-165 GILISQSHQMGVAT
+165 GILISQSHQMGVAG

-190 DDGSGMNTAGEQTI
+190 DDGTGMNTAGEQTI
-204 SEAIDWCIEQF
+204 SDAIEWCIEQF
-215 SADIISLSLGGAQSD
+215 SADITSLSLGGTQTD

-251 VVAAAGNDGGDD
+251 VVAAAGNDGGNGD

-277 SVGASLE
+277 SVGASSQ
-284 GGELW
+284 GGDLW
-289 VNSSKGNQMTY
+289 DNSSKGNQVTF
-300 DGEQRM
+300 DGEQRL
-306 HPNQKPEIIAPGVNI
+306 HPNQKPEIIAPGVGI
-321 ISTGS
+321 ISTGAE
-326 DDSWFS
+326 DSWFS

-355 QLRASVNQDS
+355 QLRSSVTQDS
-365 SCIGEVKQA
+365 SCIGEVKQS
-374 LRISASD
+374 LRLSASD
-381 SIYEHDDALGYG
+381 SIYQHDDSLGYG
-393 NLDAGAWLEEVRMM
+393 NLDAGAWLEEVRKI

>member
-1 LSLSGAPMSG
+1 VSR
-11 LDNVELLPE
+11 LDSVELLPE
-20 PEDDRILSA
+20 PDDDRILSA
-29 IDPSVVGFQE
+29 IDPSVVGFQD
-39 EWRSEVTGWAPLLAK
+39 EWRSEVTGWAPMVAK

-65 YTNITLF
+65 FTNLALF
-72 AILVS
+72 AILAS

-86 YLFIELPPPKSE
+86 YMFIDIPPPKSE
-98 WAIQQAGFDDDIL
+98 WAIEQAGFNDDVLD
-111 EGLTGKGV
+111 GLTGKGV

-134 FEGIQVVFNDMI
+134 FEGFQVVFNDMI
-146 SNSASPVDYGA
+146 SNSASPVDYGV

-165 GILISQSHQMGVAT
+165 GILISQSHQMGVAS

-190 DDGSGMNTAGEQTI
+190 DDGTGMNTAGEQTI
-204 SEAIDWCIEQF
+204 SDAIEWCIEQF
-215 SADIISLSLGGAQSD
+215 SADIISLSLGGTQSD

-251 VVAAAGNDGGDD
+251 VVAAAGNDGGNGD

-277 SVGASLE
+277 SVGASSQ
-284 GGELW
+284 GGDLW
-289 VNSSKGNQMTY
+289 DNSSKGNQVTF
-300 DGEQRM
+300 DGEQRL
-306 HPNQKPEIIAPGVNI
+306 HPNQKPEIIAPGVGI
-321 ISTGS
+321 ISTGAE
-326 DDSWFS
+326 DSWFS

-355 QLRASVNQDS
+355 QLRSSATQDS
-365 SCIGEVKQA
+365 SCIGEVKQS
-374 LRISASD
+374 LRLSASD
-381 SIYEHDDALGYG
+381 SIYQHDDSLGYG
-393 NLDAGAWLEEVRMM
+393 NLDAGAWLEEVRKM

>member
-1 LSLSGAPMSG
+1 MSSLAS
-11 LDNVELLPE
+11 VELLPE
-20 PEDDRILSA
+20 PDDDRILSA
-29 IDPSVVGFQE
+29 IDPSVVGFQD
-39 EWRSEVTGWAPLLAK
+39 EWRSEVTGWAPMMAK

-65 YTNITLF
+65 FTNLALF
-72 AILVS
+72 AILAS

-86 YLFIELPPPKSE
+86 YMFIDIPPPKSE
-98 WAIQQAGFDDDIL
+98 WAIEQAGFNDDVLD
-111 EGLTGKGV
+111 GLTGKGV

-134 FEGIQVVFNDMI
+134 FEGFQVVFNDMI
-146 SNSASPVDYGA
+146 SNSASPVDYGV

-165 GILISQSHQMGVAT
+165 GILISQSHQMGVAS

-190 DDGSGMNTAGEQTI
+190 DDGTGMNTAGEQTI
-204 SEAIDWCIEQF
+204 SDAIEWCIEQF
-215 SADIISLSLGGAQSD
+215 SADIISLSLGGTQSD

-251 VVAAAGNDGGDD
+251 VVAAAGNDGGNGD

-277 SVGASLE
+277 SVGASSQ
-284 GGELW
+284 GGDLW
-289 VNSSKGNQMTY
+289 DNSSKGNQVTF
-300 DGEQRM
+300 DGEQRV
-306 HPNQKPEIIAPGVNI
+306 HPNQKPEIIAPGVGI
-321 ISTGS
+321 ISTGTE
-326 DDSWFS
+326 DSWFS

-355 QLRASVNQDS
+355 QLRSSATQDS
-365 SCIGEVKQA
+365 SCIGEVKQS
-374 LRISASD
+374 LRLSASD
-381 SIYEHDDALGYG
+381 SIYQHDDSLGYG
-393 NLDAGAWLEEVRMM
+393 NLDAGAWLEEVRKM